1 MIRVKIH
8 SVFLNECRADSAAFI
23 EKLINDARNQ
33 DSGHPWGVRLVT
45 RKGHDGTQ
53 IGVLKVNSQ

>member
-23 EKLINDARNQ
+23 EKLIKDARNQ
-33 DSGHPWGVRLVT
+33 DSSHPWGVRLVT